1 METKTL
7 ALLTSTDKAWQEFG
21 HHLAQSLADMDEGEH
36 LIIEEK
42 KRTVYVQFAALGFS
56 GMRVEAVSST
66 YCLPEVELSKEDLNT
81 LRALGWNPPT
91 YIPSKTIPTPK
102 TGSCNYYLDVDF
114 PVSSCGLA
122 ELTVQT
128 LRTVYHTAH
137 PRLLHYLAFG
147 PLGNAYQIRFSNLG
161 IERKDA

>member
-42 KRTVYVQFAALGFS
+42 KRTVYVQFAEQGFS

-66 YCLPEVELSKEDLNT
+66 FCLPEVELSKEDLET
-81 LRALGWNPPT
+81 LRAIGWNPPT
-91 YIPSKTIPTPK
+91 YIQSKSIPAPK
-102 TGSCNYYLDVDF
+102 SGSCNYFMDIAF
-114 PVSSCGLA
+114 PVSYSSLA
-122 ELTVQT
+122 EMAVQT

-147 PLGNAYQIRFSNLG
+147 PQKNPYQIRFSTLG
-161 IERKDA
+161 IERKDV